1 MPCYYYPDRDP
12 IAGCVECGRL
22 VCAECAMEENERT
35 LCRKCY
41 ERRLARS
48 ATGMYGE
55 ERKDP
60 VVAALLSIIPGMGQM
75 YNGEVAKGLI
85 LLFIFIVLLMW
96 MLDLTPWF

>member
-1 MPCYYYPDRDP
+1 
-12 IAGCVECGRL
+12 
-22 VCAECAMEENERT
+22 
-35 LCRKCY
+35 
-41 ERRLARS
+41 
-48 ATGMYGE
+48 MYCE